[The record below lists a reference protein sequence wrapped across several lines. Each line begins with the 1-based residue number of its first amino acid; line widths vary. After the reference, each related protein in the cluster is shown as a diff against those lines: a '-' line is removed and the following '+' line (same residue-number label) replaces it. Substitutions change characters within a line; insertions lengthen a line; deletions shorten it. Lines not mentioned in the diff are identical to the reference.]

1 LGLYSILINIQDIK
15 FDICLLNGNCDDV
28 TEVLL
33 NVELNTINLNL
44 LMEPWNFSHRMVL
57 NLPEILDIPSA
68 AFSAINWVFCVLSD
82 SMTSFKAFS
91 RCRNLS
97 FSVCNIVFSSIMSFT
112 VSTPSASIVRFPY
125 KYQNYR
131 HYNNYMYFK
140 IQHSSSCQ
148 IN

>member
-1 LGLYSILINIQDIK
+1 
-15 FDICLLNGNCDDV
+15 
-28 TEVLL
+28 
-33 NVELNTINLNL
+33 
-44 LMEPWNFSHRMVL
+44 MEPQKIFHHMVL

-112 VSTPSASIVRFPY
+112 VSTPSASNVRFPY
-125 KYQNYR
+125 KYQNIDITTIICISKF
-131 HYNNYMYFK
+131 NIQVPVKSINYK
-140 IQHSSSCQ
+140 IFEY
-148 IN
+148 IA

>member
-68 AFSAINWVFCVLSD
+68 AFSAIN
-82 SMTSFKAFS
+82 
-91 RCRNLS
+91 
-97 FSVCNIVFSSIMSFT
+97 
-112 VSTPSASIVRFPY
+112 
-125 KYQNYR
+125 
-131 HYNNYMYFK
+131 
-140 IQHSSSCQ
+140 
-148 IN
+148 